1 MALVSLRRAVDF
13 LSSDETW
20 KSQRQFQ
27 NLVDCWPEIV
37 GAVVAAQ
44 TRPFAIQRQT
54 LQVGASSS
62 VWAQTLMFER
72 TRILEKLNIRLGLT
86 LSDIRFSTVYW
97 YSRSESFAPP
107 LVPQVWDEHPSR
119 VGELQT
125 KPDSSTTGVA
135 SAPADSRQAFR
146 QWSQT
151 IQTQCQH
158 LPLCPKCQCP
168 TPEGELRRW
177 SICSHCISQSW

>member
-1 MALVSLRRAVDF
+1 MALISLRHAVGF
-13 LSSDETW
+13 LSHEDSW

-27 NLVDCWPEIV
+27 HILGCWPEIV

-44 TRPFAIQRQT
+44 TRPYAMQRQM
-54 LQVGASSS
+54 LQVGASSA

-72 TRILEKLNIRLGLT
+72 IRILEKLNARLDLQ

-97 YSRSESFAPP
+97 YSRPDSIAPP
-107 LVPQVWDEHPSR
+107 LVPAVWHEHPSR
-119 VGELQT
+119 VEEMGHQPPST
-125 KPDSSTTGVA
+125 SKSASSMPT
-135 SAPADSRQAFR
+135 DSRQAFR
-146 QWSQT
+146 QWSHAVQL
-151 IQTQCQH
+151 QCQH

-177 SICSHCISQSW
+177 SVCSHCISQSW